1 MSRFEG
7 KTVVITGGTSGIGE
21 ATAILF
27 AEEGANVFIAGRSYD
42 RGKEIVESLRNDGY
56 DIEFVTCEMSQEPDV
71 KWLIER
77 AVGRTSRID
86 VLVNNAAMFY
96 TCPLEDQS
104 TEKWDNM
111 FDVNVKGYFWATKY
125 ALPFLKRS
133 KGCIINNASVAGM
146 HSYVSGKSFAYSASK
161 AAVIQFSRVCALNYA
176 SDGVRVNAICPGIIQ
191 TPVYNKDV
199 SDSAYKIP
207 LLRVGRAEEVA
218 NVIAFLASKEASY
231 LTGIVLPIDGGLTL

>member
-7 KTVVITGGTSGIGE
+7 KTVVVTGGTSGIGE

-56 DIEFVTCEMSQEPDV
+56 DIEFVTCEMSQETDV

-77 AVGRTSRID
+77 AVGRTGGID

-111 FDVNVKGYFWATKY
+111 FDVNVKGYFWTTKY
-125 ALPFLKRS
+125 ALPFLKQS

-207 LLRVGRAEEVA
+207 LLRVGRSEEVA

-231 LTGIVLPIDGGLTL
+231 LTGIVLPVDGGLTL